1 MNSSDPITKDR
12 AVQEIWHQINL
23 GWEVT
28 KLLEIVIIPYGYYM
42 LRPNV
47 LCKILLYSAI
57 IAIFHNIFSFVA
69 FYLQVLY
76 PTIETK
82 MVWLMQA
89 ISAAIMR
96 ILELVVNFKI
106 VNGLNS
112 KQQVFNKSLL
122 VVTVLSAIGVLG
134 GRIYDVLYFQI
145 LEASEIRL
153 GMALVSISGLLQA
166 IVCLFHIVKTLRQL
180 DRKHSKVFCILQL
193 QAMRSVFIQFIDLD
207 IMFSKLTAYKKED
220 FQNEFSGPV
229 ADTGASGVN
238 AIKTKSFGD

>member
-1 MNSSDPITKDR
+1 MNSSDPIAKDR

-28 KLLEIVIIPYGYYM
+28 KLLEIVIIPY
-42 LRPNV
+42 
-47 LCKILLYSAI
+47 
-57 IAIFHNIFSFVA
+57 
-69 FYLQVLY
+69 
-76 PTIETK
+76 ETK

-193 QAMRSVFIQFIDLD
+193 QAMRSVFIQFIDL
-207 IMFSKLTAYKKED
+207 AYKKED